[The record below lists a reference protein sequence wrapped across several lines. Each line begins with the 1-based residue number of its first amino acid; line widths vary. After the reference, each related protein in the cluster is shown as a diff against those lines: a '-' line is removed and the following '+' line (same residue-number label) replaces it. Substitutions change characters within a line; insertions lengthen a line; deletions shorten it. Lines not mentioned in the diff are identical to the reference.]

1 MKLESKKWKMKLK
14 SEIEIK
20 KVRLNEIEIKKM
32 KLKLKSEIDSI
43 QNY

>member
-1 MKLESKKWKMKLK
+1 MKLK

-32 KLKLKSEIDSI
+32 KLKLKNEIDTI

>member
-1 MKLESKKWKMKLK
+1 MKLK

-32 KLKLKSEIDSI
+32 KLKLKNDIDTI